1 MNILEQLGVKVEPV
15 DQSWITKAVGRQ
27 NSLTKPP
34 GSLGTLEEIACRMA
48 GIQETLSPRADRKR
62 IVIFAADHG
71 VTEEGV
77 SPYPTEVTAQ
87 MVANFLRG
95 GAAINAIATAAG
107 AEVIVVDIGVKSPI
121 PTVDDSRA
129 KIQFIRKP
137 VRSGTRNFTK
147 EAALTETEALAA
159 ITLGYEIAKQSK
171 RTRVNLI
178 GLGEMG
184 IGNTTA
190 AAAITAALTGLS
202 PVNVTGRGT
211 GADDEILAKKRSIVS
226 NGIRIHEADLKDP
239 FSILRVFGG
248 LEIAGLV
255 GLCLGAAA
263 ARMAIMIDGFITTAA
278 AALAVRLCPASL
290 GYMFAGHLSA
300 EPGHLALLQMLQL
313 SPMLDLRMRLGEGT
327 GAALAM
333 NLMEAALACFRDMA
347 TFDDAGVSG
356 KHELAKEAVH

>member
-1 MNILEQLGVKVEPV
+1 MNILEQLRMKVEPV
-15 DQSWITKAVGRQ
+15 DQSWITKAVERQ

-34 GSLGTLEEIACRMA
+34 GSLGVLEEIACRVA
-48 GIQETLSPRADRKR
+48 AIQVTLSPRADRKR

-77 SPYPTEVTAQ
+77 SPYPAEVTAQ

-95 GAAINAIATAAG
+95 GAAINAIAATAG

-121 PTVDDSRA
+121 PSVHESRSS
-129 KIQFIRKP
+129 IQFIRKP

-159 ITLGYEIAKQSK
+159 IKLGADLAQQSK
-171 RTRVNLI
+171 RAGVNLL

-202 PVNVTGRGT
+202 PVDVTGRGT
-211 GADDEILAKKRSIVS
+211 GADDAILAKKRSVVS
-226 NGIRIHEADLKDP
+226 KGIKVHEAGLADP
-239 FSILRVFGG
+239 LVILRVFGG

-263 ARMAIMIDGFITTAA
+263 ARIPIMVDGFIATAA
-278 AALAVRLCPASL
+278 AALATRLCPASL

-300 EPGHLALLQMLQL
+300 EPGHLALLEMLQL
-313 SPMLDLRMRLGEGT
+313 HPVLDLGMRLGEGT

-333 NLMEAALACFRDMA
+333 NVVEAALACFRDMA
-347 TFDDAGVSG
+347 TFEDAGVSG
-356 KHELAKEAVH
+356 KHELAKEAAH